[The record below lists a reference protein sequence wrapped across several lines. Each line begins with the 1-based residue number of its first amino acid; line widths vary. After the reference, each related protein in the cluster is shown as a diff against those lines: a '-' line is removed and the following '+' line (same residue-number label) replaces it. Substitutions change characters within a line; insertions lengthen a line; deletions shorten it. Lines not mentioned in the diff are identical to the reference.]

1 MGRVVLGQSNRN
13 DFYLCE
19 PNRTGAGGERI
30 AVLSAVL
37 QECKGVKEGVKM
49 CCSFTVILHTYM
61 CCPMII
67 ASLPA
72 LSIRML

>member
-37 QECKGVKEGVKM
+37 REYKGVKEGV
-49 CCSFTVILHTYM
+49 SQNVLFIHG
-61 CCPMII
+61 
-67 ASLPA
+67 LPPNSA
-72 LSIRML
+72 YIYVLPHDYC